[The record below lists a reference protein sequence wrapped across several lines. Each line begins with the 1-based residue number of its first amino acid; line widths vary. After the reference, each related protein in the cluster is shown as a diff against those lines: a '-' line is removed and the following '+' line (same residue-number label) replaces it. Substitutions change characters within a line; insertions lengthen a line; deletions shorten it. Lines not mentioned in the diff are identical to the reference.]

1 MAPNEPTAGPRS
13 YSTAY
18 VARRLGISVP
28 TVQRWVDS
36 GELVA
41 WKTPGGHRRIEADSA
56 DRLFAARGQ
65 PATAGPTV
73 VVIDD
78 NADDRDILGALVRS
92 ALPECRLDLYDSGIQ
107 ALVAIGHTPPDIVI
121 TDLVMPHMNGIE
133 VLRQLAGQCV
143 VHPQLIVAVSSL
155 GPRQLERLGALPE
168 GVHFVAKPVEPQPFV
183 DLLRSEVAPG

>member
-1 MAPNEPTAGPRS
+1 M
-13 YSTAY
+13 
-18 VARRLGISVP
+18 P

-36 GELVA
+36 GDLVA
-41 WKTPGGHRRIEADSA
+41 WKTPGGHRRIEAGSA
-56 DRLFAARGQ
+56 DRLFAARGR
-65 PATAGPTV
+65 PAAASPTV

-78 NADDRDILGALVRS
+78 NADDRDILGALVRN
-92 ALPECRLDLYDSGIQ
+92 ALPACRLDIYDSGIQ

-168 GVHFVAKPVEPQPFV
+168 GVRFVPKPVEPQPFI
-183 DLLRSEVAPG
+183 DLLRSDSAPG

>member
-1 MAPNEPTAGPRS
+1 VASSDPSIGPRS

-18 VARRLGISVP
+18 VARRLGISIP

-36 GELVA
+36 GNLVA

-56 DRLFAARGQ
+56 DRLFVARGHPE
-65 PATAGPTV
+65 PAAASV

-78 NADDRDILGALVRS
+78 NPDDRDILGALVRS
-92 ALPECRLDLYDSGIQ
+92 AMPDCRLDVFDSGIQ

-121 TDLVMPHMNGIE
+121 TDLMMPHMNGIE

-143 VHPQLIVAVSSL
+143 VHPHLIIAVSSL
-155 GPRQLERLGALPE
+155 GPQQLGRLGELPE
-168 GVHFVAKPVEPQPFV
+168 GVRFVAKPIEPQPFI
-183 DLLRSEVAPG
+183 DLLRSEGAAG

>member
-1 MAPNEPTAGPRS
+1 M
-13 YSTAY
+13 
-18 VARRLGISVP
+18 P

-36 GELVA
+36 GDLVA
-41 WKTPGGHRRIEADSA
+41 WKTPGGHRRIEAGSA
-56 DRLFAARGQ
+56 DRLFAARGR
-65 PATAGPTV
+65 PAAASPTV

-78 NADDRDILGALVRS
+78 NADDRDILGALVRN
-92 ALPECRLDLYDSGIQ
+92 ALPTCRLDIYDSGIQ

-155 GPRQLERLGALPE
+155 GPRQLERLGPLPE
-168 GVHFVAKPVEPQPFV
+168 GVHFVAKPVEPQPFI
-183 DLLRSEVAPG
+183 DLLRSGGAAG

>member
-1 MAPNEPTAGPRS
+1 MAPNEPTASPRS

-183 DLLRSEVAPG
+183 DLLRSEVAQG

>member
-1 MAPNEPTAGPRS
+1 MAASDSPGVPRS

-36 GELVA
+36 GDLVA
-41 WKTPGGHRRIEADSA
+41 WKTPGGHRRIEAGSA

-65 PATAGPTV
+65 PAAASPSV

-78 NADDRDILGALVRS
+78 NADDRDILGALVRN
-92 ALPECRLDLYDSGIQ
+92 ALPSCRLDIYDSGIQ

-168 GVHFVAKPVEPQPFV
+168 GVRFVAKPVEPQPFI
-183 DLLRSEVAPG
+183 DLLRSDGAPG